1 MTTTD
6 RRSGGQAGSV
16 TGRGW
21 RLMAAMA
28 LGVGLLPA
36 GPPASLLAQQ
46 LRVPND
52 TFTLANGLKVIV
64 HEDRSVPI
72 VAVNTWYHVGSGDE
86 RTGRTGFAHL
96 FEHLMFMGSEH
107 VPTGRF
113 DQLLEG
119 AGADNNGSTT
129 EDRTN
134 YYETGPANAV
144 ELMLYLDADR
154 MGFLLPELDS
164 AKVDLQRGVVQNER
178 RQSYDNQPYG
188 LAEENILRR
197 LYPAGHPYSW
207 PVIGSLADLQAAS
220 LDDVRNFFRTYYA
233 PNNATIVI
241 AGAINAAEARR
252 LVERWFADIP
262 RGPAVPR
269 NNPAAFTLDRSV
281 FGTLEDRVQLPR
293 VYNAWHSVRSYSSD
307 DAALDVL
314 ASVLAGGR
322 SSRLYRRLVYELQIA
337 TQVAAY
343 HDALKMDGSFRLF
356 STARPGHDLNE
367 LQREIDGQIRLLADS
382 GISERELQRVKNQI
396 EAGFLG
402 RMETVLGK
410 ADQLNAYQYFVGTPD
425 WFQQDLERYR
435 AVSAAD
441 VQRVARQYIAGQNR
455 VVLSVVPQGRGNL
468 AVTEGVVP

>member
-1 MTTTD
+1 MNTKIL
-6 RRSGGQAGSV
+6 ALAV
-16 TGRGW
+16 
-21 RLMAAMA
+21 LLAA
-28 LGVGLLPA
+28 V
-36 GPPASLLAQQ
+36 PPARLAAQQ

-86 RTGRTGFAHL
+86 RSGRTGFAHL

-154 MGFLLPELDS
+154 MGFLLPEIDS

-178 RQSYDNQPYG
+178 RQGVDNQPYG
-188 LAEENILRR
+188 LAEENILTR

-220 LDDVRNFFRTYYA
+220 LEDTRNFFRTWYA
-233 PNNATIVI
+233 PNNATVVI
-241 AGAINAAEARR
+241 AGAINTAEARR
-252 LVERWFADIP
+252 LMEKWFGEIP
-262 RGPAVPR
+262 RGPAVQR
-269 NNPAAFTLDRSV
+269 NNPAAFTLDRNR

-314 ASVLAGGR
+314 ASVRAGGR
-322 SSRLYRRLVYELQIA
+322 SSRLYRRLVYERQIA
-337 TQVAAY
+337 TQVTSY
-343 HDALKMDGSFRLF
+343 HDALRMDGSFRLYA
-356 STARPGHDLNE
+356 TARPGHDLNE
-367 LQREIDGQIRLLADS
+367 LQREIDGQIRQLADS
-382 GISERELQRVKNQI
+382 GITERELQRVKNQI

-435 AVSAAD
+435 AVTAAD
-441 VQRVARQYIAGQNR
+441 VQRVARQYIAGQPR
-455 VVLSVVPQGRGNL
+455 VVLSVVPQGRTNL